1 MGKFIYVFNTE
12 VRDKLLAL
20 DYKLLKS
27 DKQKN
32 MFVFENQHQSTQCF
46 SLDNEELVFSDTM
59 TF

>member
-1 MGKFIYVFNTE
+1 MGKFIYVFNAD

-27 DKQKN
+27 DEQKN
-32 MFVFENQHQSTQCF
+32 MFVFENQNQSKQCF
-46 SLDNEELVFSDTM
+46 SFDDEELVFSDTM

>member
-1 MGKFIYVFNTE
+1 MGKFIYVFNVD

-27 DKQKN
+27 NEQKN
-32 MFVFENQHQSTQCF
+32 MFVFENQSHSKQCF
-46 SLDNEELVFSDTM
+46 SLDDEELVFSDTM